1 MSFWVYI
8 LASKR
13 NGTLYTGH
21 TENLPERVHEHRT
34 GAKPG
39 FASRYGATRLVWVE
53 PHPTRE
59 AAKVREKRIKAWKRA
74 WKLKLIEE
82 SNPDWDDLYDELNN
96 WWSKEG

>member
-21 TENLPERVHEHRT
+21 TENLPERIHQHRND
-34 GAKPG
+34 AKPG
-39 FASRYGATRLVWVE
+39 FASKYGVTRLVWIE

-59 AAKVREKRIKAWKRA
+59 AAKDRERRIKAWKRE
-74 WKLKLIEE
+74 WKLKLIEDG
-82 SNPDWDDLYDELNN
+82 NPDWDDLYDDLIN
-96 WWSKEG
+96 WWSKDG